1 MQRIEVDEEAQA
13 TWAAHVQ
20 RFHSEAQ
27 LQVVDQAGQWHSLV
41 EVNKDGIRCQTFDGQ
56 AAKFRLS
63 GANGSG

>member
-1 MQRIEVDEEAQA
+1 
-13 TWAAHVQ
+13 VQ

-63 GANGSG
+63 GANGAG